1 MPQNIQKKLFL
12 SMPVVEWVWV
22 GGCSAPVGRMVGR
35 RLLSE
40 QTGGAG
46 KEVVD

>member
-1 MPQNIQKKLFL
+1 MA
-12 SMPVVEWVWV
+12 VVELVWV
-22 GGCSAPVGRMVGR
+22 GGCSATVGRVVGR